1 MDTGHYQ
8 FTVLTPS
15 YNRAHTL
22 RRVYASLC
30 AQTFCNF
37 EWLVVDDG
45 STDDTRTLVEAW
57 QQRASFP
64 IRYVWQPNKHKKSAL
79 NHGIREAQGE
89 LIVALDSDDSLQ
101 ANALEAMARVW
112 SGIESVARDRYA
124 AITGLCAFPDG
135 RVRSEEHTS
144 ELQSL
149 MRISYAVFCLKKK
162 NTNMYL

>member
-64 IRYVWQPNKHKKSAL
+64 IRYVWQPKKHKKSAL
-79 NHGIREAQGE
+79 NHGIREAKGE
-89 LIVALDSDDSLQ
+89 LIVALDSDARLQ

-112 SGIESVARDRYA
+112 RGYESVPWASYA
-124 AITGLCAFPDG
+124 AITGLGAFPICR
-135 RVRSEEHTS
+135 RVRSGE
-144 ELQSL
+144 
-149 MRISYAVFCLKKK
+149 RRFR
-162 NTNMYL
+162 